1 MKEINDVF
9 SLPNE
14 TPNPHIYTVSEL
26 TKEIRMLLEN
36 SFAKIIVEGEIS
48 NVRTPLSGHCYF
60 TIKDENAQI
69 KVVLFRRAYEVQKVK
84 PTDGMLIRVYGEITV
99 YEKNGEYQIIAEKIE
114 EAGKGSLYA
123 RLEALKEKLKKE
135 GLFDES
141 RKKQLPLLPLHIGV
155 VTSPRG
161 AAIRDM
167 LKILNRRFPNLH
179 ILIVPV
185 KVQGEE
191 AAGEIARA
199 INLLNEI
206 KEVDVII
213 IGRGGGSI
221 EDLWAFNEEIVVR
234 TVAASQIPI
243 ISAVGHET
251 DFTLCDFAA
260 DVRAPT
266 PSAAAEIVIGR
277 KEDFISLLTNA
288 DNTLKRSLMNS
299 FTNAVS
305 RLRSI
310 QGHYV
315 FKQPQNLISK
325 YSDKLKTCIM
335 TIMHSMEN
343 KFNEYSQKI
352 DDFSYRQTIQ
362 LQIAIKEAK
371 QEIKRLESHLKALD
385 PLAVLNRG
393 YSLTKNVK
401 GKIIRSYSDV
411 SVGDKIITLLANGI
425 LESTVVSTKKNHV

>member
-1 MKEINDVF
+1 
-9 SLPNE
+9 
-14 TPNPHIYTVSEL
+14 
-26 TKEIRMLLEN
+26 
-36 SFAKIIVEGEIS
+36 
-48 NVRTPLSGHCYF
+48 
-60 TIKDENAQI
+60 
-69 KVVLFRRAYEVQKVK
+69 
-84 PTDGMLIRVYGEITV
+84 LIRVYGEITV